1 MIRWLS
7 KTVSLRG
14 TTLFLTAILAAGFTT
29 PTRASGLLIADG
41 GFGGVLQIERHDVS
55 VVINNGIAVT
65 QVHQVFRNTEQR
77 TVEALYTFPV
87 PAGASV
93 SNFRMLIGGRDM
105 TGEVVEKK
113 RAREIYNSYKA
124 VKRDPGLLEQVDYRS
139 FELRIFPIAAG
150 AEQEIWLTWHQQL
163 DFDHDT
169 ATWVYPLATTTRPDI
184 DAKVHGRFSMTVD
197 VKSEIPITKLFSPSH
212 PDEFVTASHAPGYT
226 RASLEAAGGSL
237 ERDVVLAFDVE
248 RPRTGIDLITS
259 RQSGE
264 DGYFMLTLTAG
275 KELEAATGGMDYVFV
290 VDISGSMAAQ
300 GKLTQSRSTVE
311 AFLDALGP
319 EDRFEVLTFSTI
331 PNLHF
336 NALQS
341 ATDDARKSAREFLAS
356 QKARGG
362 TVLRPALQTAW
373 KYRDNDRPLNVVLL
387 SDGMTEQREQSE
399 LVKLIGEA
407 PENIRVFCV
416 GIGNEVNRPLLK
428 QIAEGA
434 GGLAAFVS
442 QGDDFERQAKSFRR
456 RLTRPA
462 ATDVKIQ
469 IADADVFDVTPEV
482 LPNLFYGAP
491 LRIFG
496 RYRNPGK
503 ASISVTASVLGQ
515 NTSQTIEVALPEKND
530 QNPEIERMWA
540 FQQVQQKLDE
550 VRRNGETP
558 QLAADIVALCEGY
571 SIVSEYA
578 SFLVLEN
585 DAEYQ
590 RWAIARRN
598 VNRSS
603 RDDAARQRLER
614 ELEQLRTESLAK
626 AGPAGSAVP
635 VSIANNSQSDP
646 NAVPATSAV
655 PAPDVAPATAAQPG
669 DLNWAGTPANFGPSA
684 NPASTP
690 ARQRFPNVDVQF
702 RDTGDNGNAARR
714 GGGAID
720 PVSALAAL
728 AIAAGL
734 RAARQRR
741 KNSKQEPLK

>member
-1 MIRWLS
+1 MIRWLHNS
-7 KTVSLRG
+7 VSLRG
-14 TTLFLTAILAAGFTT
+14 TALFLTATLVATFAAHA
-29 PTRASGLLIADG
+29 RASGLLIADG
-41 GFGGVLQIERHDVS
+41 GLGGVLQIERHDVT

-87 PAGASV
+87 PAGASI

-212 PDEFVTASHAPGYT
+212 PDEFVTASHTPGYS

-259 RQSGE
+259 RQAGE

-275 KELEAATGGMDYVFV
+275 QELEAATGGMDYVFV

-300 GKLTQSRSTVE
+300 RKLVQSRNTVA

-319 EDRFEVLTFSTI
+319 DDRFEVLTFSTV
-331 PNLHF
+331 PTMHF
-336 NALQS
+336 NALQP
-341 ATDDARKSAREFLAS
+341 ATDDARNSAREYLDS
-356 QKARGG
+356 QRARGG

-373 KYRDNDRPLNVVLL
+373 KYRDNDRALNVVLL
-387 SDGMTEQREQSE
+387 SDGMTEQREQKE
-399 LVKLIGEA
+399 LVQLIEEA
-407 PENIRVFCV
+407 PDGIRVFCV
-416 GIGNEVNRPLLK
+416 GIGNEVNRPLLR
-428 QIAEGA
+428 QLAENA

-442 QGDDFERQAKSFRR
+442 EDDDFARQAESFRR
-456 RLTRPA
+456 RLTKPA
-462 ATDVKIQ
+462 ATDVKID
-469 IADADVFDVTPEV
+469 IANADVFDVTPKV

-503 ASISVTASVLGQ
+503 ASIAINATVLGQ
-515 NTSQTIEVALPEKND
+515 NTAQTVEVVFPEKND

-550 VRRNGETP
+550 VRRSGETP
-558 QLAADIVALCEGY
+558 QLASDIVALCEGY

-598 VNRSS
+598 VTRTS

-614 ELEQLRTESLAK
+614 ELEQLRNESLAN
-626 AGPAGSAVP
+626 AGPVGQPVP
-635 VSIANNSQSDP
+635 TSLANNQQPDP
-646 NAVPATSAV
+646 AAAPTAA
-655 PAPDVAPATAAQPG
+655 PAPAAQPG
-669 DLNWAGTPANFGPSA
+669 DLNWAGTPTNFAPSA
-684 NPASTP
+684 SPASNP
-690 ARQRFPNVDVQF
+690 LPRQQPTVNVWE
-702 RDTGDNGNAARR
+702 GGNNNSGSTSRG

-720 PVSALAAL
+720 PFSALAAL
-728 AIAAGL
+728 ALAAGL
-734 RAARQRR
+734 RAARQR
-741 KNSKQEPLK
+741 KHNKQEPVK

>member
-1 MIRWLS
+1 MIRCLS
-7 KTVSLRG
+7 QFVSLRG
-14 TTLFLTAILAAGFTT
+14 ITLFLTAILAAGFSTH
-29 PTRASGLLIADG
+29 TRASGLLIADG
-41 GFGGVLQIERHDVS
+41 GLGGVLQIERHDVS

-77 TVEALYTFPV
+77 IVEALYTFPV

-113 RAREIYNSYKA
+113 RAREIYNSYKR
-124 VKRDPGLLEQVDYRS
+124 VKRDPGLLEQVDFRS

-169 ATWVYPLATTTRPDI
+169 ATWIYPLATTTRPNI
-184 DAKVHGRFSMTVD
+184 DANVHGRFSMTVD

-212 PDEFVTASHAPGYT
+212 PDEFVTSSHTPGYS

-237 ERDVVLAFDVE
+237 ERDVVLAVDVE

-259 RQSGE
+259 RQAGE
-264 DGYFMLTLTAG
+264 DGYFMMTLTAG
-275 KELEAATGGMDYVFV
+275 TELEAATGGMDYVFV

-300 GKLTQSRSTVE
+300 GKLTQSRNTVA

-319 EDRFEVLTFSTI
+319 DDRFEVLTFSTV
-331 PNLHF
+331 PTLHF
-336 NALQS
+336 NSLTS
-341 ATDDARKSAREFLAS
+341 ATDDARNSAREFLDS
-356 QKARGG
+356 QRARGG

-373 KYRDNDRPLNVVLL
+373 KYRDNDRALNVVLL

-399 LVKLIGEA
+399 LVRLIKEA
-407 PENIRVFCV
+407 PAGIRVFCV

-428 QIAEGA
+428 QIAESA

-442 QGDDFERQAKSFRR
+442 QDDDFERQAKSFRR

-469 IADADVFDVTPEV
+469 IDNADVFDVTPEV

-496 RYRNPGK
+496 RYKNPGK
-503 ASISVTASVLGQ
+503 ASVSISASVLGQ
-515 NTSQTIEVALPEKND
+515 SSSQTVEVMFPEKND

-540 FQQVQQKLDE
+540 FEQVQRKMDE

-598 VNRSS
+598 VTRSS
-603 RDDAARQRLER
+603 RDDAARQRLES
-614 ELEQLRTESLAK
+614 ELEQLRNESLAK

-635 VSIANNSQSDP
+635 ASITNNAKSDP
-646 NAVPATSAV
+646 AAAPGTPAAPEPGIT
-655 PAPDVAPATAAQPG
+655 PAPAVHPG
-669 DLNWAGTPANFGPSA
+669 DLNWAGTPANAAPMPRQASS
-684 NPASTP
+684 PAP
-690 ARQRFPNVDVQF
+690 AQLPNVDVQF
-702 RDTGDNGNAARR
+702 RDSASQSGAGQR

-720 PVSALAAL
+720 PFSALAAL
-728 AIAAGL
+728 ALAAGL
-734 RAARQRR
+734 HAARNR
-741 KNSKQEPLK
+741 KNNKSEHLT